1 MENNQNLTQEQLQ
14 NLPQGW
20 SDVQLSADMPLVAL
34 VQFLN
39 VLNQRLCELEN
50 TVVAA
55 TDANGNQL
63 TYTQLYREQAFQEFN
78 KLQEQLTEQ
87 EEEEERSQFAQE
99 FTESVE

>member
-50 TVVAA
+50 TVVAT
-55 TDANGNQL
+55 TDADGNQL
-63 TYTQLYREQAFQEFN
+63 TYTQLYREQAFQEFS
-78 KLQEQLTEQ
+78 KLQ
-87 EEEEERSQFAQE
+87 EEERS
-99 FTESVE
+99 TESVE